1 MLSPKNALATMAS
14 SSAADRAV
22 RDALEAKSVQE
33 LWYILASVIGLLAFL
48 RVARDLAS
56 NAPTVGRAETGEL
69 TEKGDAEQQ
78 SNSPTGKSSLR
89 RLPNAIVAAFKIVA
103 FRWSIPIGP
112 QATMSVAELTFI
124 LGYITVIFVRE
135 FVQTRDLS
143 PTFWQDRAAHLASCQ
158 VPLIIALAG
167 KNNII
172 SFLTGVSHERLNVLH
187 RAAARTCFV
196 LAWIHVISRTSR
208 GLGARSDFSHNWMI
222 AGAIAL
228 VAFTLATFIS
238 FRPIRNAAFEFFLI
252 SHIILIAIFVIC
264 GYFHAREEGFGAYFW
279 SGLVV
284 WAADRV
290 LRFCR
295 ILWNNRGG
303 NATKATVELLA
314 EDTTRVTIRRRMNWT
329 PGQHAYLIFPTV
341 SKLPSEAHPFTIA
354 SIPTTIEGTNER
366 ELVFLIRGQGG
377 FTRRLQQ
384 HVTSSSSE
392 PVPVYIDGPYGNPP
406 NLHVFSTCILIAG
419 GSGVSYTLGLFH
431 DLVRN
436 HSGRKSSVRRVV
448 FVWAVRDG
456 AHLTWITEIITKA
469 LNVAPPSLSIEPRIY
484 VTGPNYPIP
493 KVPALQS
500 DGSTRSSTSSLP
512 SDLTSQDLPQYSA
525 LKLSHGRPS
534 MKKLLQDEINSA
546 LGSVSVDVAGPSALS
561 HSVRRVL
568 ADVPASPTA
577 ALKGTPDVTLHVET
591 FGMVKT

>member
-1 MLSPKNALATMAS
+1 MRSPKNALTTMAS
-14 SSAADRAV
+14 SSAADRAT

-48 RVARDLAS
+48 RLARALLS
-56 NAPTVGRAETGEL
+56 NAPTVGRVETGKL

-78 SNSPTGKSSLR
+78 SNPPTGQSSLR

-167 KNNII
+167 KNNIL

-196 LAWIHVISRTSR
+196 LAWIHVISRISR

-222 AGAIAL
+222 SGAIAL
-228 VAFTLATFIS
+228 VAFTVAAFIS

-252 SHIILIAIFVIC
+252 SHIVLVAIFVIC

-354 SIPTTIEGTNER
+354 SIPTTIEGTSER

-406 NLHVFSTCILIAG
+406 NLHVFSTSILIAG

-436 HSGRKSSVRRVV
+436 HSGKKSSVRRVV

-469 LNVAPPSLSIEPRIY
+469 LSVAPPCLSIEPRIY
-484 VTGPNYPIP
+484 VTGRNYPIP

-500 DGSTRSSTSSLP
+500 DGSTSSSTSSLP
-512 SDLTSQDLPQYSA
+512 SELTSQDLPQYSA
-525 LKLSHGRPS
+525 LKLLPGRPS

-546 LGSVSVDVAGPSALS
+546 LGPVSVDVAGPSALS

-568 ADVPASPTA
+568 ADVPASPSA

>member
-1 MLSPKNALATMAS
+1 M
-14 SSAADRAV
+14 
-22 RDALEAKSVQE
+22 
-33 LWYILASVIGLLAFL
+33 
-48 RVARDLAS
+48 
-56 NAPTVGRAETGEL
+56 
-69 TEKGDAEQQ
+69 
-78 SNSPTGKSSLR
+78 
-89 RLPNAIVAAFKIVA
+89 
-103 FRWSIPIGP
+103 
-112 QATMSVAELTFI
+112 
-124 LGYITVIFVRE
+124 
-135 FVQTRDLS
+135 
-143 PTFWQDRAAHLASCQ
+143 
-158 VPLIIALAG
+158 
-167 KNNII
+167 I
-172 SFLTGVSHERLNVLH
+172 S
-187 RAAARTCFV
+187 
-196 LAWIHVISRTSR
+196 
-208 GLGARSDFSHNWMI
+208 
-222 AGAIAL
+222 GAIAL
-228 VAFTLATFIS
+228 VAFTVATFIS

-252 SHIILIAIFVIC
+252 SHIVLVA
-264 GYFHAREEGFGAYFW
+264 FGAYFW

-354 SIPTTIEGTNER
+354 SIPTTIEGTSER
-366 ELVFLIRGQGG
+366 ELVFLIGGQGG

-406 NLHVFSTCILIAG
+406 NLHVFSTSILIA
-419 GSGVSYTLGLFH
+419 
-431 DLVRN
+431 
-436 HSGRKSSVRRVV
+436 
-448 FVWAVRDG
+448 

-469 LNVAPPSLSIEPRIY
+469 LSVAPPCLSIEPRIY
-484 VTGPNYPIP
+484 VTGRNYPIP

-500 DGSTRSSTSSLP
+500 DGSTSSSTSSLP
-512 SDLTSQDLPQYSA
+512 SELTSQDLPQYSA
-525 LKLSHGRPS
+525 LKLLPGRPS

-546 LGSVSVDVAGPSALS
+546 LGPVSVDVAGPSALS

-568 ADVPASPTA
+568 ADVPASPSA

>member
-14 SSAADRAV
+14 SAAADRAV

-33 LWYILASVIGLLAFL
+33 LWSILASVIGLLACL
-48 RVARDLAS
+48 RLARVLLS
-56 NAPTVGRAETGEL
+56 STPTIGRAATGEL

-89 RLPNAIVAAFKIVA
+89 RVPKALVAAFKIVA

-135 FVQTRDLS
+135 FVETRDLS

-172 SFLTGVSHERLNVLH
+172 SLLTGVSHERLNVLH

-196 LAWIHVISRTSR
+196 LAWIHVISRASR
-208 GLGARSDFSHNWMI
+208 GLGARSDFSHNWMV
-222 AGAIAL
+222 AGAVAL

-238 FRPIRNAAFEFFLI
+238 FRPIRNAAFEFFLV
-252 SHIILIAIFVIC
+252 SHIVLIAIFVIC

-279 SGLVV
+279 SGLVI

-295 ILWNNRGG
+295 LLWNNRGG
-303 NATKATVELLA
+303 NAAKATVELLA

-341 SKLPSEAHPFTIA
+341 SKLPTEAHPFTIA

-436 HSGRKSSVRRVV
+436 HSGKKSSVRRVV

-456 AHLTWITEIITKA
+456 AHLTWITEIITNA

-493 KVPALQS
+493 KVPVLQS
-500 DGSTRSSTSSLP
+500 DGSTSSSTSSLP

-534 MKKLLQDEINSA
+534 MKKLLQDEITSA
-546 LGSVSVDVAGPSALS
+546 LGPISVDVAGPSALS

-568 ADVPASPTA
+568 ATAPAAPSA
-577 ALKGTPDVTLHVET
+577 ALRGVPDVTLHVET